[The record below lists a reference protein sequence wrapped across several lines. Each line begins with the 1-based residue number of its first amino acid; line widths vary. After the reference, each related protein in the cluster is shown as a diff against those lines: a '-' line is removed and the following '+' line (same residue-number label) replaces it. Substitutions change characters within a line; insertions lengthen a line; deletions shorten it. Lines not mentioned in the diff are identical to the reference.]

1 MQKSSKWSRAHDDIK
16 IWRARAL
23 PRALRAKIFRKL
35 SQKLVK
41 KHDFSIFYH
50 FQVSKARAHMR
61 AVTIFCCECILRILN
76 KVSTTWMDTIF
87 QKLTII
93 FEFENLLFSKILKK
107 KWNFWKNFKIF
118 SKIKIFKIL
127 QKFHFWYTDVFF
139 CLFFTFLSKKY
150 DF

>member
-1 MQKSSKWSRAHDDIK
+1 MQKSSKWSCAYDDIK

-93 FEFENLLFSKILKK
+93 IEFENLLFSKILKK
-107 KWNFWKNFKIF
+107 NEIFGKNSKFFQKSKF
-118 SKIKIFKIL
+118 SKSYKSFISDIRMCFFL
-127 QKFHFWYTDVFF
+127 FVFHISF
-139 CLFFTFLSKKY
+139 
-150 DF
+150 